1 MDASTEVDFSAS
13 YDVNS
18 HLSVFFEG
26 LNLNNA
32 IYSTHGRFS
41 NQLLDVVE
49 YGPSLTLGVRA
60 KL

>member
-1 MDASTEVDFSAS
+1 VDFSTR

-18 HLSVFFEG
+18 HVSVFFEG
-26 LNLNNA
+26 LNLNNSL
-32 IYSTHGRFS
+32 YRTHGRFD
-41 NQLLDVVE
+41 NQQLDVVE